1 MTADTRAAVLTAR
14 RAAQHFRLSV
24 PHDAYEYLCI
34 LSLLPEPSPV
44 SALCWQMHRLLT
56 VLVSLLRVWVHCP
69 RASNG
74 PLPRRSN
81 LVGYVQW
88 DAQFDRFLLV
98 KQSLTSSF
106 QVTAC
111 DGTHGLIYPP
121 CQTIF
126 PTVFQVAVCFASC
139 IGSINGLEC
148 EHRRKVCSVSGD
160 VMLSRTGDATSICA
174 ITAQHSLPFALPY
187 PHRHCPPH
195 GFLPH
200 VCGERYGF
208 TLFRWNDVPR

>member
-34 LSLLPEPSPV
+34 LTLLPEPSPV

-106 QVTAC
+106 PGHSVRWDARS
-111 DGTHGLIYPP
+111 DRVPP
-121 CQTIF
+121 LPSSQARLLA
-126 PTVFQVAVCFASC
+126 PSPLRTVR
-139 IGSINGLEC
+139 N
-148 EHRRKVCSVSGD
+148 
-160 VMLSRTGDATSICA
+160 T
-174 ITAQHSLPFALPY
+174 FALHGSSTQQR
-187 PHRHCPPH
+187 PHNERGRSLIQVQLRPTRYWLTADSHGDGKIHQACGKPH
-195 GFLPH
+195 QRLAPSSFALLPAS
-200 VCGERYGF
+200 
-208 TLFRWNDVPR
+208 VP

>member
-34 LSLLPEPSPV
+34 LTFLPEPSPV

-106 QVTAC
+106 PGHSVRWDARSDRSLLSDNQLQQL
-111 DGTHGLIYPP
+111 H
-121 CQTIF
+121 
-126 PTVFQVAVCFASC
+126 QVAARLGSRQPSGKSDPEPPSELFSASLAF
-139 IGSINGLEC
+139 GPWRSNARRNEGLPEPPN
-148 EHRRKVCSVSGD
+148 HFLWRDHDQS
-160 VMLSRTGDATSICA
+160 
-174 ITAQHSLPFALPY
+174 PF
-187 PHRHCPPH
+187 
-195 GFLPH
+195 H
-200 VCGERYGF
+200 V
-208 TLFRWNDVPR
+208 DQK

>member
-34 LSLLPEPSPV
+34 LTLLPEPSPV

-98 KQSLTSSF
+98 KQSLNQQLSRSQRAMGRAVSSF
-106 QVTAC
+106 Q
-111 DGTHGLIYPP
+111 
-121 CQTIF
+121 TII
-126 PTVFQVAVCFASC
+126 AS
-139 IGSINGLEC
+139 SF
-148 EHRRKVCSVSGD
+148 
-160 VMLSRTGDATSICA
+160 TGRSQPSMATQRSA
-174 ITAQHSLPFALPY
+174 P
-187 PHRHCPPH
+187 
-195 GFLPH
+195 
-200 VCGERYGF
+200 
-208 TLFRWNDVPR
+208 

>member
-81 LVGYVQW
+81 LVGYVRW
-88 DAQFDRFLLV
+88 DAQSDRF
-98 KQSLTSSF
+98 
-106 QVTAC
+106 
-111 DGTHGLIYPP
+111 PP
-121 CQTIF
+121 CQTII
-126 PTVFQVAVCFASC
+126 PTAFRSQS
-139 IGSINGLEC
+139 GWPTTRPEPSEELE
-148 EHRRKVCSVSGD
+148 
-160 VMLSRTGDATSICA
+160 
-174 ITAQHSLPFALPY
+174 
-187 PHRHCPPH
+187 
-195 GFLPH
+195 
-200 VCGERYGF
+200 
-208 TLFRWNDVPR
+208 

>member
-34 LSLLPEPSPV
+34 LTLLPEPSPV

-88 DAQFDRFLLV
+88 DAQSD
-98 KQSLTSSF
+98 QSSLYR
-106 QVTAC
+106 Q
-111 DGTHGLIYPP
+111 
-121 CQTIF
+121 
-126 PTVFQVAVCFASC
+126 
-139 IGSINGLEC
+139 SIQQLY
-148 EHRRKVCSVSGD
+148 RSQP
-160 VMLSRTGDATSICA
+160 SRI
-174 ITAQHSLPFALPY
+174 LPY
-187 PHRHCPPH
+187 HPKDEIP
-195 GFLPH
+195 
-200 VCGERYGF
+200 
-208 TLFRWNDVPR
+208 D